1 MSVNNTGKLMKLC
14 NEYMEFL
21 ESDQYSEDSLG
32 DYENEIFE
40 EALKMCLGPDIFDRV
55 TSLMELQ
62 DKK

>member
-1 MSVNNTGKLMKLC
+1 MSVNNTAKLMKLC

-40 EALKMCLGPDIFDRV
+40 EALKMCMGPDIFEKVRF
-55 TSLMELQ
+55 LMEKQ
-62 DKK
+62 DEK